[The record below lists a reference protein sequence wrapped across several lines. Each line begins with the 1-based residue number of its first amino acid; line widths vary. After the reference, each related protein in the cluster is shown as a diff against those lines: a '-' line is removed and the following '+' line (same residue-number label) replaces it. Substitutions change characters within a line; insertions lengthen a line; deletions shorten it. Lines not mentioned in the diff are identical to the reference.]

1 MEYTLETMY
10 KDLINFSYCSFDRII
25 IRGHVPVLQG
35 TDGGGIVSWARSLD
49 PDIILDKSWFDSFVS
64 KFHINVKKFAQ
75 ENNISI
81 LQVNQNQDKF
91 KIAQKHLPKDKDFL
105 GVYLIIKA
113 REMTSSF
120 ASQKSIHNSNPKHRN
135 ITRQARCVDHFYFY
149 LIDKH
154 WGPISIRFSSHLP
167 FNVKVFL
174 NGNRWLA
181 REAPSQG
188 LSVKVKDNAIIDC
201 DDPGALQSIA
211 DTLDERKVRS
221 VCEHWAYRLLPVLT
235 YQERNKSKFNYHWFL
250 HQVEYAHNMAF
261 KSSRSLTKLFHRHIA
276 VNYEYLHTHQIQR
289 FFGHR
294 YKPSHDNECALRI
307 HRKSQTVTVMR
318 MHSRGCSLKQY
329 NKFQRIFRSEITVNN
344 VKDLK
349 VNKSLSNFYKLKERM
364 ENILC
369 SFQETQSAVHQAT
382 CTRGELAALAKGGN
396 VGRSHVAGIR
406 LDNERIMRI
415 VALLPQLAHLPD
427 GFRIADLRD
436 LISQVTHETYTTS
449 QISYDTRKLRAK
461 NLIEC
466 IPGRK
471 RYRLNYRGAALTA
484 ILPPLA
490 DKLCNSLIGL
500 SLFPTK
506 CNMPEKLKT
515 PLDQFYYNI
524 EKEIFSMTKTLNRVN
539 LMY

>member
-1 MEYTLETMY
+1 MEFTLETMY
-10 KDLINFSYCSFDRII
+10 KDLIKFSYCSFDRIV

-35 TDGGGIVSWARSLD
+35 NDGGGVVSWARSFD
-49 PDIILDKSWFDSFVS
+49 PDIILDKSWFDSFTS

-81 LQVNQNQDKF
+81 IQVNQSQDKNE
-91 KIAQKHLPKDKDFL
+91 IAIKYLPKDKDFI
-105 GVYLIIKA
+105 GVYCIIKA

-120 ASQKSIHNSNPKHRN
+120 ASQKSFHNINTQHRN
-135 ITRQARCVDHFYFY
+135 ITRQTRCVDHFYFY
-149 LIDKH
+149 LLDKY

-167 FNVKVFL
+167 FNIKVFL

-181 REAPSQG
+181 REAPRQG
-188 LSVKVKDNAIIDC
+188 LSVKAKDNAIIDC
-201 DDPGALQSIA
+201 DAPSALQSIA

-235 YQERNKSKFNYHWFL
+235 YQERNKSKFQYQWFL
-250 HQVEYAHNMAF
+250 HQVEYAHNMVF

-276 VNYEYLHTHQIQR
+276 VNYEYLHTQQIQR

-294 YKPSHDNECALRI
+294 YKPSYDNECVLRI
-307 HRKSQTVTVMR
+307 HRKSQAVTVMK

-329 NKFQRIFRSEITVNN
+329 NKFLRLFRSEMTVNN
-344 VKDLK
+344 VRDLK
-349 VNKSLSNFYKLKERM
+349 IYKSLSNFNKLKERM
-364 ENILC
+364 ESILC

-406 LDNERIMRI
+406 LDNERIMKI
-415 VALLPQLAHLPD
+415 VALLPHLAHLPD

-436 LISQVTHETYTTS
+436 LISNVTQNNYASS
-449 QISYDTRKLRAK
+449 QISYDLRKLRAK
-461 NLIEC
+461 NIIEC

-471 RYRLNYRGAALTA
+471 RYRLNYRGATLTA

-500 SLFPTK
+500 ALFPTK
-506 CNMPEKLKT
+506 CNMPEKLRT
-515 PLDQFYYNI
+515 PLDHFYYNI
-524 EKEIFSMTKTLNRVN
+524 EKEISSLTKTLNLVN
-539 LMY
+539 NTC